1 MVATAPQP
9 AAAGAPAADV
19 LSTAAPAPPW
29 RPTRDATG
37 EALAKA
43 QARPAL
49 IDCDLHNE
57 LHGDVQALLPYLSQR
72 WRDHIEAFGARGPAG
87 NSYPRFMD
95 ARQDARP
102 PSGRRAG
109 SEVAYTRSHYLDPY
123 NVAYGICIPLNPAP
137 RQQNLELG
145 AALATAVNDWQV
157 AEWLDQEPR
166 LRASIAVAVEAPD
179 LAVQEIRRRA
189 ADRRFVQVQFPGRTQ
204 EPMGR
209 RKYWPIYEACEE
221 YGLKVFSH
229 AFGSYGNPITGA
241 GPASFYLEDHVGPAQ
256 AMQANVISLVAEGV
270 FDRFPGLRVVSVE
283 NGLGW
288 VPSLMWRLDAS
299 WRLLRAEVPHLQ
311 KAPSDYVREHV
322 YATTQP
328 MEEPHQPHQFF
339 ELLDQLGGFV
349 DRVLFASDYPH
360 WDADQP
366 DDAFPVRLPDNLV
379 TKIYFENASKLYG
392 LP

>member
-1 MVATAPQP
+1 MVVT
-9 AAAGAPAADV
+9 
-19 LSTAAPAPPW
+19 APAPTAAASTASPAGAHAPAFT
-29 RPTRDATG
+29 PTREATRD
-37 EALAKA
+37 ALAKA
-43 QARPAL
+43 QTRPAL

-57 LHGDVQALLPYLSQR
+57 LHGDVQALLPYLSER
-72 WRDHIEAFGARGPAG
+72 WREHVQTFGARGPGGA
-87 NSYPRFMD
+87 SYPRFMD

-109 SEVAYTRSHYLDPY
+109 SEVDYFRSHYLDPY
-123 NVAYGICIPLNPAP
+123 NVAYGILIPLNPAP
-137 RQQNLELG
+137 RQMNHELG

-157 AEWLDQEPR
+157 AEWLDREPR
-166 LRASIAVAVEAPD
+166 LRASMAVSVEAPD

-189 ADRRFVQVQFPGRTQ
+189 EEKRFVQVQFPGRPQ

-229 AFGSYGNPITGA
+229 AFGSYGQPITGA

-256 AMQANVISLVAEGV
+256 AMQANIISLVAEGV
-270 FDRFPGLRVVSVE
+270 FDRFPSLRVISVE

-311 KAPSDYVREHV
+311 KAPSDYVRDHI

-328 MEEPHQPHQFF
+328 MEEPHKPHQFF
-339 ELLDQLGGFV
+339 ELLDQLGSFV
-349 DRVLFASDYPH
+349 DHVVFASDYPH

-366 DDAFPVRLPDNLV
+366 DDALPVRLPDDLV
-379 TKIYFENASKLYG
+379 QKIYFDNAAKLYG
-392 LP
+392 LG